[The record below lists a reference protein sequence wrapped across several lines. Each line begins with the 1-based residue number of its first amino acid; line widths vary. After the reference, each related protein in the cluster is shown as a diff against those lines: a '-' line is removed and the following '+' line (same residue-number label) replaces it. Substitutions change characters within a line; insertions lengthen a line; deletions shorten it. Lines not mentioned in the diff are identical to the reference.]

1 MEYLKKNENRAII
14 IVPKSVKWE
23 HVRNFINEIANLD
36 HNIYEYITIDVR
48 NIEWVEPL
56 ATITLVAFLEERII
70 KECLSL
76 KKLCYLADPV
86 NPYAAHIG
94 FYKALRIPEGKA
106 IGAAYGSLQYLPIT
120 KIETSKLQRE
130 ACENN
135 KPIVEYLEKEAYRIG
150 AILSSKIK
158 MNDNSN
164 SMGYII
170 FEMLRNIIEHSDS
183 ECIWYSAQVWPKK
196 NQLEIAIVDTGIGI
210 KKSIESNVS
219 YGVHRSNIDAIKFAL
234 EPGVS
239 KSYKPRRR
247 TNPFS
252 DNYDDP
258 YANSGF
264 GLYVMHNLC
273 KELGSFK
280 IISTGNCIEYQK
292 DRIKFTLCSF
302 GGTAIGMRFQLSEL
316 EKIPELKL
324 NIIKTGEEIIKNK
337 TNVIKMASAASKAQ
351 GPISKI

>member
-1 MEYLKKNENRAII
+1 MEYLKKSENRAVIL
-14 IVPKSVKWE
+14 VPKRVTWG
-23 HVRNFINEIANLD
+23 HVRNFINEIAILD
-36 HNIYEYITIDVR
+36 HNIYERIILDVR

-56 ATITLVAFLEERII
+56 ATLVLVAFLEERIR

-76 KKLCYLADPV
+76 KKLHYLADSI

-94 FYKALRIPEGKA
+94 FYKALSIPEGKA
-106 IGAAYGSLQYLPIT
+106 IGAASGNLQYLPIT
-120 KIETSKLQRE
+120 KIKTSELQRE
-130 ACENN
+130 ACKNN
-135 KPIVEYLEKEAYRIG
+135 KPIVEYLEKEAYCIG

-158 MNDNSN
+158 MNDNSD
-164 SMGYII
+164 SIGYII
-170 FEMLRNIIEHSDS
+170 FEMLRNIIEHSGSD
-183 ECIWYSAQVWPKK
+183 CIWYSAQVWQKK

-210 KKSIESNVS
+210 KESIESNAI
-219 YGVHRSNIDAIKFAL
+219 YRAHRSNIDAIKFAL

-280 IISTGNCIEYQK
+280 IISTGDCIEYQK
-292 DRIKFTLCSF
+292 RRIEFTACSF
-302 GGTAIGMRFQLSEL
+302 DGTAIGMRFQLSEL

-337 TNVIKMASAASKAQ
+337 TNVIKIASAASKAQ